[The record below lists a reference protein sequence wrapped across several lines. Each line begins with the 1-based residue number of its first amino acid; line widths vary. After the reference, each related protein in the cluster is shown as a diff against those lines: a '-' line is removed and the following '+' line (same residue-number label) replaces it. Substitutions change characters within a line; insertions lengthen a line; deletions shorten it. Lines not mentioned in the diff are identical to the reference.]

1 MRDMGEVRRLG
12 DLRLRQPPP
21 LVGLRRR
28 MVELEDAQSVG
39 GLKPVGEGVE
49 ARAEH
54 HNLPDAFVNR
64 APRRVL
70 REAAAHRD
78 EQAQRSPFR
87 PFRGERER
95 CFGVW
100 SQDRERKRI
109 GEDEAPL
116 DDLVSGP
123 VSRGADG
130 GSTCLSVQHGA
141 KVRARGR
148 QVERDEA

>member
-39 GLKPVGEGVE
+39 GLEPIGEGVE

-54 HNLPDAFVNR
+54 HNLPDAFANR
-64 APRRVL
+64 APRRIL

-78 EQAQRSPFR
+78 EQAQRPPFR
-87 PFRGERER
+87 PFPGERER
-95 CFGVW
+95 CFGVRPE
-100 SQDRERKRI
+100 DRERKRI

-116 DDLVSGP
+116 E
-123 VSRGADG
+123 
-130 GSTCLSVQHGA
+130 T
-141 KVRARGR
+141 
-148 QVERDEA
+148 